1 MTDVNI
7 DKENFKNYIDDFFDG
22 LKLYDDYKERHH
34 YKKLLKAS
42 IDVFLK
48 YESKYT
54 AKDVYR
60 MFFMIYQITDEDKSQ
75 RQEKKDLVGE
85 PNTVLNLIDVMEKYE
100 KNTGELIDRQRDHF
114 IHSVNVF
121 LLGLAIYSQNQNYQ
135 EIFANYIEKSD
146 YEKYYGHERSIVSR
160 EEFLYR
166 WGIASLLHD
175 IGYPFE
181 IVGKQLKKIIND
193 GVKSIS
199 KSYDIKLG
207 IDFTEFDEFNSIVK
221 IPPYCFAEKFRK
233 KNDETRILNLF
244 KPTDILAHKIAGDFG
259 FDDNYTKLLIDDLN
273 SFVEYMKEED
283 FIDHGFYS
291 AILVLNS
298 YGKVLQKYEKD
309 YDFFFYP
316 VVDSASAI
324 LLHNYYNKTLQNK
337 KKPFKLNEM
346 DPNESPIAYLLILCD
361 ELQEW
366 NRQPFGILDQKKLH
380 VNELLIEI
388 NNKKMTIEYI
398 LKDGFIGLGFSKDKQ
413 EFINDVLDIDLVF
426 ENGLDVG
433 SDVRSDVQNEIMRH
447 SDIED
452 IQAPDIFMRNIEK
465 IAIEINKKYNES
477 IRKEYER
484 AKKKGNIPEDLEKAH
499 SYLEDD
505 FFKLAPEFQ
514 LSNLRQAR
522 SIPKKLNLIGCEIAP
537 KKDPRHRIGPRG
549 FDKTEIENLA
559 RYEHQEWCEEKRG
572 NGWVYGEEKDNKAR
586 ISPYLVKWEKLQKK
600 TKKLDE
606 DAIKNIPSLLESVG
620 LKVVRSKIRLLTYK
634 MQEYYEKDNPQ
645 KIKNKNAKVK
655 SNATSEEKFNALDE
669 HVKYANYKQANFI
682 VQILNEK
689 GYELVDIKDK
699 RDKIDEFDSKDIE
712 HFAKREHYGWC
723 RLKYD
728 LGWRYGKNFNKNKKR
743 SPNLVKWENLDK
755 KVKEN
760 NRNTFKKLPEMCAD
774 EDVGLKIVKSE

>member
-1 MTDVNI
+1 MSDESI
-7 DKENFKNYIDDFFDG
+7 GKENFKLYIDDFFKG
-22 LKLYDDYKERHH
+22 LELYDDYKGRHN
-34 YKKLLKAS
+34 YKKLLKSS
-42 IDVFLK
+42 IDVFLT

-60 MFFMIYQITDEDKSQ
+60 MFFMIYQITEEDKSK
-75 RQEKKDLVGE
+75 RQENKDLVGE
-85 PNTVLNLIDVMEKYE
+85 PNTLLNLIDVMEKYE

-121 LLGLAIYSQNQNYQ
+121 LLGLAIYSQNQNYR
-135 EIFANYIEKSD
+135 EIFDKYIQKSG
-146 YEKYYGHERSIVSR
+146 YEKYYGHDYEEVSR

-199 KSYDIKLG
+199 NSYDIQLG

-221 IPPYCFAEKFRK
+221 IPPYCFAEKFRR
-233 KNDETRILNLF
+233 KNNEARILNLF
-244 KPTDILAHKIAGDFG
+244 KPTDILAHKISTDFD
-259 FDDNYTKLLIDDLN
+259 FDMNKTKLLRDDLN
-273 SFVEYMKEED
+273 SFVEYMKEQD

-324 LLHNYYNKTLQNK
+324 LLHNYYNKTLQNE
-337 KKPFKLNEM
+337 KKPFKLGEM
-346 DPNESPIAYLLILCD
+346 DPNSSPIAYLLILCD

-388 NNKKMTIEYI
+388 NNRKMNIEYI
-398 LKDGFIGLGFSKDKQ
+398 LKDGFIGLGFSKDKKD
-413 EFINDVLDIDLVF
+413 FINSVLDIDLIF
-426 ENGLDVG
+426 ENGIDVG
-433 SDVRSDVQNEIMRH
+433 SDVQSEVQNEIMRH

-465 IAIEINKKYNES
+465 IAKQINSNYNES
-477 IRKEYER
+477 IRKEYAR
-484 AKKKGNIPEDLEKAH
+484 AEKKGKVTEELEKTM

-505 FFKLAPEFQ
+505 FFELEPQFQ

-537 KKDPRHRIGPRG
+537 KKDPRPRIGPRG
-549 FDKTEIENLA
+549 FDEIEIENLA
-559 RYEHQEWCEEKRG
+559 RFEHQEWCEEKRG
-572 NGWVYGEEKDNKAR
+572 NGWIYGEEKDNKKR
-586 ISPYLVKWEKLQKK
+586 ISPYLVPWDELEED
-600 TKKLDE
+600 TKKLDK
-606 DAIKNIPSLLESVG
+606 DTIKNIPKILESLG

-634 MQEYYEKDNPQ
+634 MQEYYERDNPQ
-645 KIKNKNAKVK
+645 KNGNAKVGK
-655 SNATSEEKFNALDE
+655 DATSEEKFNSLDD

-682 VQILNEK
+682 VKILNEK
-689 GYELVDIKDK
+689 GYDLVDINDK
-699 RDKIDEFDSKDIE
+699 GSAVTHFNSKDIE

-723 RLKYD
+723 KLKYD
-728 LGWRYGKNFNKNKKR
+728 LGWQHGKNFNENKKR
-743 SPNLVKWENLDK
+743 SPNLVKWEDLDND
-755 KVKEN
+755 VKEN
-760 NRNTFKKLPEMCAD
+760 NRNTFKNLPEMCAD